1 MGLMFTTVIGFAVCL
16 GMTAIFTMHY
26 LSSAMPTADAT
37 TIDPK
42 PDTKF

>member
-1 MGLMFTTVIGFAVCL
+1 MGLMFTTVIGFMVCL
-16 GMTAIFTMHY
+16 GLAAMFTMHY
-26 LSSAMPTADAT
+26 LSSAMITTDST